1 MQSTNLKS
9 AFSLPRFRRRITL
22 HFYQVLM
29 IKPRLIFAGLVL
41 LTAQL
46 PGADW
51 PQHRADA
58 ARSGYTAEP
67 LPNRLQLA
75 WTYRARHTPKP
86 AWHTSERV
94 CFDFASQPIVA
105 NGTVFIGSSTEDTV
119 TAMDLKTGQTRW
131 VFFAEGPVRFA
142 PAAWQ
147 DRIFVASDDGYLYAL
162 AQSDGR
168 LLWKFR
174 GGPNDRKLPGN
185 ERMISAW
192 PARGGPV
199 VLEDTV
205 YFTSGIWPTDGVYV
219 HALEATTG
227 KPVWVNG
234 ETGSM
239 EINQPHGGA
248 RAKSGVSAQ
257 GYLLANEK
265 QVIVPTGRAV
275 PAAFNRA
282 TGKFEFYHL
291 QKNQKRGGSAAL
303 LADQFIGNSGC
314 LFDSVSG
321 ELSAE
326 VGHGPM
332 VAMPDGIV
340 RASGRQLISYQF
352 KDIAKLDRKGTPVK
366 IRGPV
371 QTRQT
376 SMQREIEAFIVARID
391 AYCGEDGR
399 VSAVD
404 FTRQQTTWWSHPVEG
419 RALGLAAADGRLIVS
434 TDRGVVYCFADIP
447 KPASTVWRPAI
458 EKIETTSIAQDAA
471 REIIAKTGITEGW
484 CVDLG
489 ADNGDL
495 AIELARQTKLRVL
508 CLIPDPA
515 QAKQVRRRLYAAN
528 LLGVHVS
535 VHTGASAKAPFPD
548 QFANLIVSS
557 ASMRND
563 LSPATK
569 KEVGRLQRPFGGK
582 TCLGKPGSMRV
593 ETRGALGGAG
603 SWTHQNA
610 SAANTLCSND
620 ELAKGPLG
628 VHWFRDVNFEIPNR
642 HGQGPAPLFHRGVQV
657 TAGVDGLCALDAYN
671 GRTLWRYEL
680 KEFAKD
686 YDGIHHDVGVG
697 ETGSPFC
704 IGGDSVYVRQ
714 GERCLRINLFTGK
727 KLAEYHTPKIALKK
741 HRVWGFLAHDS
752 GLLFGS
758 VANADH
764 TISPRYSNLSL
775 RNESVLFFAIDTD
788 TGKLK
793 WKYQP
798 RESIRHNAIAIG
810 ADTVYLIDR
819 KLSLVDRIDNP
830 RRDGR
835 HREKLKPGDHA
846 TGTLVALNAQTG
858 NVKWQSTEHIWGTQL
873 ALSTQHHA
881 LLMSYQGMRHKFFR
895 LPTEVGGRLAAFDS
909 RTGKRLWDREAEY
922 ESRPLINNRTLYAQG
937 GAWDLLDGSTK
948 PFALERSYG
957 CGQISAGKNL
967 MLFRSGT
974 LGYLDLSRDAGTE
987 NFGGMRP
994 GCFINAIPAGGLVL
1008 APDGSSKCR
1017 CSYQMRAWFALREK
1031 APEKK

>member
-1 MQSTNLKS
+1 MNKLQ
-9 AFSLPRFRRRITL
+9 
-22 HFYQVLM
+22 
-29 IKPRLIFAGLVL
+29 LIFTVLVL

-75 WTYRARHTPKP
+75 WMYRARHAPKP
-86 AWHTSERV
+86 AWHTSERIQ
-94 CFDFASQPIVA
+94 FDFASQPIVA
-105 NGTVFIGSSTEDTV
+105 NGKVFIGSSAEDTV

-147 DRIFVASDDGYLYAL
+147 DRIFVASDDGWLYAL

-168 LLWKFR
+168 VLWKFR

-199 VLEDTV
+199 VLEDTI
-205 YFTSGIWPTDGVYV
+205 YFAAGIWPTDGVYV
-219 HALEATTG
+219 HALEAATG
-227 KPVWVNG
+227 KSRWVNS

-248 RAKSGVSAQ
+248 RAKSGVSSQ

-314 LFDSVSG
+314 LFDSASG
-321 ELSAE
+321 ELSAQI
-326 VGHGPM
+326 GHGPM

-352 KDIAKLDRKGTPVK
+352 KDIAKLDRKGNPVK

-376 SMQREIEAFIVARID
+376 SMQREIEAFIVAHID

-434 TDRGVVYCFADIP
+434 TDRGVVYCFGDIP
-447 KPASTVWRPAI
+447 DYLYSPHFHLKRPSAK
-458 EKIETTSIAQDAA
+458 KIETKPIAQDAA
-471 REIIAKTGITEGW
+471 REIITKTGITEGW
-484 CVDLG
+484 CVDLDAG
-489 ADNGDL
+489 NGDL

-508 CLIPDPA
+508 CLTADPA
-515 QAKQVRRRLYAAN
+515 QANRMRRRLHAAG
-528 LLGVHVS
+528 LLGARVS
-535 VHTGASAKAPFPD
+535 VHTGTTTKTPFPD
-548 QFANLIVSS
+548 YFANLIVSS
-557 ASMRND
+557 TSMRD
-563 LSPATK
+563 GLSLAAK
-569 KEVGRLQRPFGGK
+569 KEIGRLQRPFGGK
-582 TCLGKPGSMRV
+582 TCLGKPGAMRV
-593 ETRGALGGAG
+593 ETRGALAGAG
-603 SWTHQNA
+603 SWTHQSA

-628 VHWFRDVNFEIPNR
+628 VHWFRDVDFEIPNR

-657 TAGVDGLCALDAYN
+657 TAGVDGLFALDAYN

-680 KEFAKD
+680 KGFAKD

-704 IGGDSVYVRQ
+704 IGGDSVYVRH
-714 GERCLRINLFTGK
+714 GNHCLRINLFTGK
-727 KLAEYHTPKIALKK
+727 KIAEYHTPKLALKK
-741 HRVWGFLAHDS
+741 HRDWGFLAHSD

-758 VANADH
+758 VANAEH
-764 TISPRYSNLSL
+764 TISPRYGNLPL
-775 RNESVLFFAIDTD
+775 RNESVLFFAIDTG
-788 TGKLK
+788 TGELR

-798 RESIRHNAIAIG
+798 RESVRHNAIAIG

-846 TGTLVALNAQTG
+846 TGTLVALHAKTG
-858 NVKWQSTEHIWGTQL
+858 NVKWQSTERIWGTQL

-1008 APDGSSKCR
+1008 APDGSSKCH